1 VSRTSVDHDPA
12 AHVPPTDSANRNR
25 ELKDAGKAPSH
36 SRFRTFRVIA
46 AIMAVSG
53 VAFGLFTAVS
63 GMVSEAQE
71 IHAFHNVVVAALLLA
86 LSAPPA
92 IAAARAPDRAAGP
105 LLHLVA
111 VSVAGLITMVLGLK
125 VDIFTL
131 PFIVLVGVLLILQVP
146 RTRGPALA
154 AGRLSP
160 SLAVLVAV
168 AALPLV
174 TYALAQAE
182 LQRIDISSEH
192 AEFNHWVETSFY
204 AVAVLLLGLVA
215 ALRPAAYRL
224 TAWCAGL
231 GLAILGG
238 ASLALGHYASALDG
252 PWAWAALL
260 GGLVFVS
267 VAEWERLRS
276 PSSGA

>member
-1 VSRTSVDHDPA
+1 VSRTSSVEHDPA
-12 AHVPPTDSANRNR
+12 AHVPPTDSANRNK
-25 ELKDAGKAPSH
+25 ELKNVGKAPSR
-36 SRFRTFRVIA
+36 SRFGAFRVIA

-53 VAFGLFTAVS
+53 VAFGLFTAVF
-63 GMVSEAQE
+63 GIVSEAQE
-71 IHAFHNVVVAALLLA
+71 IHAFHNVVVAALLLV

-92 IAAARAPDRAAGP
+92 IAAARTPDRAAP

-111 VSVAGLITMVLGLK
+111 LSVAGVVTMVLGLK

-131 PFIVLVGVLLILQVP
+131 PFIVLVGVLLMLQGP
-146 RTRGPALA
+146 RGRPALA

-174 TYALAQAE
+174 IYALEQAE

-215 ALRPAAYRL
+215 ALRPVANRL

-238 ASLALGHYASALDG
+238 ASLMLGQYASTLDG

-260 GGLVFVS
+260 GGLGFIS

>member
-1 VSRTSVDHDPA
+1 VSRTSVDHDFA
-12 AHVPPTDSANRNR
+12 AHVPPTDSANRNKG
-25 ELKDAGKAPSH
+25 LKDVGNAPSH
-36 SRFRTFRVIA
+36 GRFRAVRLIA

-53 VAFGLFTAVS
+53 VAFGLFTAVF
-63 GMVSEAQE
+63 GIVSEAQE
-71 IHAFHNVVVAALLLA
+71 IHAFHNVVVAALLLV

-105 LLHLVA
+105 LLHLAA

-131 PFIVLVGVLLILQVP
+131 PFIVLVGVLLMLRVP
-146 RTRGPALA
+146 RGPALA
-154 AGRLSP
+154 RGRLSP

-174 TYALAQAE
+174 IYALAQAD

-192 AEFNHWVETSFY
+192 AEFNHWVEASFY
-204 AVAVLLLGLVA
+204 AIAVLLLGLMA
-215 ALRPAAYRL
+215 ALRPAAHRL

-238 ASLALGHYASALDG
+238 ASLALGPYPSALDA

-267 VAEWERLRS
+267 IAEWERLRS